1 MVIGLLKPVV
11 ITPTYIVATIAVGVI
26 SFASAVLIEYFD

>member
-1 MVIGLLKPVV
+1 MVIGLLEPVV

-26 SFASAVLIEYFD
+26 SFAGAVLIEYFD